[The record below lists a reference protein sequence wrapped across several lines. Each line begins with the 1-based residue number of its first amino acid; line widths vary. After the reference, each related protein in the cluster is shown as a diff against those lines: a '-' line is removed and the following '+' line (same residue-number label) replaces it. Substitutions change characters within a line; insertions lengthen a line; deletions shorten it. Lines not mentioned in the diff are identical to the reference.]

1 MSCGKVKQN
10 TPTDT
15 FRKKRRRKT
24 AKKKK
29 RKTDDK
35 PRGMRACLHS
45 RGAKEE
51 SEANDCPTSLA
62 ERSVKVLQEKIMPAG
77 RHFRRANGAAA

>member
-10 TPTDT
+10 TLTDT

-29 RKTDDK
+29 RKRTAFSVW
-35 PRGMRACLHS
+35 RRW
-45 RGAKEE
+45 
-51 SEANDCPTSLA
+51 
-62 ERSVKVLQEKIMPAG
+62 SVKVLLEKIMPAG
-77 RHFRRANGAAA
+77 LHFRWANGAAA